1 MTSRKRRMTAAEQFR
16 VQGFP
21 VKKIKSLASRN
32 QMGHLAGNAMC
43 VPVLTHILDAILP
56 AVLIE

>member
-1 MTSRKRRMTAAEQFR
+1 MTAAEQFR

-21 VKKIKSLASRN
+21 MKKIKSLASRT

-43 VPVLTHILDAILP
+43 VPVLTHILDAISP
-56 AVLIE
+56 AVLEE